1 MTTSIKARA
10 CGTPALHRASLG
22 SWVLRAL
29 SLLFLCALVWVI
41 ALRGGALGLEG
52 AQTLLASMRAK
63 VDLRSLLLLMLIY
76 ATTLALPFVPGMELG
91 ALLMVALGPR
101 GVVLVYVAS
110 LVGLSVSFAVGRWLS
125 ARRAPTGLSSVD
137 PALPRVDTTGL
148 LHTMFSGPCMRRWLP
163 ARFTTWLATHRYL
176 ALAIGLNLPGNMVI
190 GGGGGIALLCGLS
203 RQYRYRRFVATIAV
217 AISPLPILVLI
228 GCFGPV
234 LPCLR

>member
-1 MTTSIKARA
+1 MTTSIKASA

-22 SWVLRAL
+22 SRVLRAL

-63 VDLRSLLLLMLIY
+63 VDLRTLLLLVLIY

-91 ALLMVALGPR
+91 ALLMLALGPR

-110 LVGLSVSFAVGRWLS
+110 LVGLSVSYAVGRWLP
-125 ARRAPTGLSSVD
+125 ARWAPTGLPSVD
-137 PALPRVDTTGL
+137 PDTPRVDTTSL
-148 LHTMFSGPCMRRWLP
+148 LHTLVSGPCMKRWLP
-163 ARFTTWLATHRYL
+163 ARFGTWLATHRYL

-203 RQYRYRRFVATIAV
+203 RQYRYRRFLATIAV
-217 AISPLPILVLI
+217 AISPLPILALAA
-228 GCFGPV
+228 CLGPA
-234 LPCLR
+234 LPRIL